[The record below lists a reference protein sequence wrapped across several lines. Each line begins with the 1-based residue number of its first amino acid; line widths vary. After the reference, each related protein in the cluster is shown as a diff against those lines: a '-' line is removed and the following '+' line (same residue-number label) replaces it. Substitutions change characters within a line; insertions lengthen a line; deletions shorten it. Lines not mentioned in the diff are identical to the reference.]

1 PRYTESNLDKTTVLR
16 VEDLECS
23 PCHLKTCPLTHHRC
37 MTWIEPDQVVE
48 AAADLLRRFP
58 PPPAEAPEG

>member
-1 PRYTESNLDKTTVLR
+1 
-16 VEDLECS
+16 
-23 PCHLKTCPLTHHRC
+23 